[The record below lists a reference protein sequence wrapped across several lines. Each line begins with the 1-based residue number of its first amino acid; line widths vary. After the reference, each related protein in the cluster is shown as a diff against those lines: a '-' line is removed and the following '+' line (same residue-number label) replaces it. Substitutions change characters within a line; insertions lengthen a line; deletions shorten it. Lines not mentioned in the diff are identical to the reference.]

1 MAPLES
7 WELTTGGLGQRDQL
21 RWGREREAGSWVLSE
36 KRQPRWR
43 IEGGQGSCL
52 LKRRK
57 KLITNREGLRKA
69 TLCSPTLWSGAV
81 IECESKQPGLK
92 PQWCHCW
99 LCGLWKLTQCHC
111 LHLLCALL
119 CSITSDSFATPQGSS
134 VHGIFQSRTLK
145 WVAISYSRGSSWLR
159 DPTYVSCVSCIGR
172 QILYHCAA
180 IARSLSNTLVKVI
193 LNLKEFSLSTF
204 PWRSFLTVAQAAI
217 LEKWVSSEFSQFAL
231 LCLKSYMR

>member
-21 RWGREREAGSWVLSE
+21 HWGREREAGSWVLSE
-36 KRQPRWR
+36 KRQPWWR

-99 LCGLWKLTQCHC
+99 LCGLWKLTQCHY

-119 CSITSDSFATPQGSS
+119 CSITSDSSETPQGSS

-145 WVAISYSRGSSWLR
+145 WVAISYSRGSSWPR
-159 DPTYVSCVSCIGR
+159 DRTCVSWVSCIGR
-172 QILYHCAA
+172 WILYQCTTWEAHNNFGDVWKS
-180 IARSLSNTLVKVI
+180 REQTQNFTRPSHYLHLFI
-193 LNLKEFSLSTF
+193 LK
-204 PWRSFLTVAQAAI
+204 QG
-217 LEKWVSSEFSQFAL
+217 
-231 LCLKSYMR
+231 